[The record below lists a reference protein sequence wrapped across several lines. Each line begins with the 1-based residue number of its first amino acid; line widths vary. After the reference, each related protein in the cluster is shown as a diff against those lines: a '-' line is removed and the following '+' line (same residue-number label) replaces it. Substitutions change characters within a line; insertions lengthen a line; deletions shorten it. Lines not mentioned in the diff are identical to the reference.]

1 MFRKINLYL
10 GVIAISLFALAQQL
24 GWNLFEDS
32 ANSGKGSSSG
42 SSRSYHK

>member
-1 MFRKINLYL
+1 MFGQINRLI
-10 GVIAISLFALAQQL
+10 GIAALVMFAWAQHQ

-32 ANSGKGSSSG
+32 AGRSSGHSSG